1 MALDARVRRQLVVAR
16 GNITTQLMQL
26 EAATLDPY
34 SLGGSPDYQNV
45 YAELQKELREIDA
58 LLGTDAGGQGR
69 EPSDVTGFAYQPME
83 PFMAAKAQGMW
94 RFRGVA
100 VASAAFWV
108 IGLVMRFTLSN
119 DRTGLLSAGV
129 CFAAICLA
137 SVWTAARKRGA
148 ELRLFL
154 FTLAIG
160 SALAGAAVLLAA
172 LTT

>member
-1 MALDARVRRQLVVAR
+1 
-16 GNITTQLMQL
+16 MQL

-34 SLGGSPDYQNV
+34 SLGGSPDYRNV
-45 YAELQKELREIDA
+45 YTELQNELRDIDA
-58 LLGTDAGGQGR
+58 LLGTDAGGQDR
-69 EPSDVTGFAYQPME
+69 EPSDVTGSAYYPME

-100 VASAAFWV
+100 AASAAFWV
-108 IGLVMRFTLSN
+108 IGWVMRLTLSN
-119 DRTGLLSAGV
+119 DRTGLLTAGA
-129 CFAAICLA
+129 CFAAICLG
-137 SVWTAARKRGA
+137 SVWTAARKRGP

-160 SALAGAAVLLAA
+160 TALAGAAVFLEA